1 MVEAAIGAAGCF
13 PLCLREK
20 PIGVMWIYYG
30 EPHHFSQTEVSALQ
44 LYVNQAAVAY
54 DNARRVD
61 VLEHLRQAAQ
71 KLASVAGVH
80 EVLQQ
85 IVESAREV
93 LQADSVVVWSY
104 DVGRKVFLPDELI
117 ADGVDTEVL
126 DRYREDEPRPGGT
139 ADIVIREGYLAVTDV
154 GAQEYAYLNPPAR
167 GLRDEIG
174 VKSFQGIALQVEGEP
189 LGVLYVNYLVQQG
202 FDEEDRSSLE
212 AFAYH
217 AALALKKARLME
229 QVQKAHDTA
238 GIVAKVTVLE
248 DLRHTLEAVVEG
260 TCSVLGCD
268 AVTLFV
274 YNQAADRLEHP
285 PTMVGVRH
293 RARAASAG
301 KVLRDSIVY
310 DMLRRDDLYIVEKV
324 DQDKRFQQRR
334 FVVDEE
340 IESVVAIP
348 LQVAGQKVGVMF
360 VNYRT
365 QHRFS
370 KAELDDIKLSADQ
383 AAVAIRNAQLY
394 EAATSTAEALKAV
407 YDAGQAVT
415 STLAL
420 DQILNRIVEQAHRI
434 TGRHGK
440 PAQFSHIGLIEGDK
454 IVFKARYPSDRTPAP
469 KADWDSIDLKR
480 GKPIGITGRAVMTG
494 VSQLVPDVR
503 EDDDYIEW
511 DPDTLSEL
519 AVPIMLEGQ
528 SIGVIDVHHPELD
541 VFEQEDQQCLEF
553 LAAQAAVAI
562 KNARLFWEV
571 DRRALQLATASEVA
585 RDATSILNVEELLN
599 HTVELISARFAF
611 YHAGIFLF
619 DEEGEYAVLK
629 AASSEGGHRMLGRGH
644 KLKIGEE
651 GIVGYVA
658 ANGQPSVALDV
669 GESKRHFSNPDLPD
683 TRSEIA
689 LPIRY
694 HGQLIGVL
702 DVQSTVSGA
711 FTREDATVLQTMADH
726 LGVAIQN
733 AYLYQ
738 AVRERARELGALNA
752 VSQSIRCLTSIREVF
767 HQVNQS
773 IAQLADAQMCAILLF
788 DEAEQALVCQLPIF
802 GVPDEI
808 GRRYRIPLAPGS
820 PVRDIWQTQDY
831 WIINGV
837 GQSPLIQA
845 LGLENLAEEA
855 GLRDT
860 LLVRLTTGNQD
871 VGVIQASNRS
881 DGRPFTEDDAQ
892 LLRILAGQAAA
903 IIENARLY
911 QELQT
916 TKGRVGAMMAV
927 AWMGT
932 VVGAWRHAIGNYVTI
947 IEDLTELIR
956 LDLDGK
962 APLNKIHERLKEI
975 DEVIEEIRMI
985 PMPPLSTEE
994 GVESVLINQ
1003 LLEERIGQLQSR
1015 RGNYARVKY
1024 EMLLE
1029 ASESASVRASPEW
1042 LRRVVDV
1049 LVDNAVRAMADS
1061 PNRRL
1066 RIATRCV
1073 DGSLEVAVSDTGSG
1087 IAEAVR
1093 SMLLQTPIEKP
1104 KGVKGAGLGLF
1115 LAQAILETYGGS
1127 IEVGPT
1133 GPKGTTMII
1142 RLPLEP

>member
-1 MVEAAIGAAGCF
+1 
-13 PLCLREK
+13 
-20 PIGVMWIYYG
+20 
-30 EPHHFSQTEVSALQ
+30 
-44 LYVNQAAVAY
+44 
-54 DNARRVD
+54 
-61 VLEHLRQAAQ
+61 
-71 KLASVAGVH
+71 
-80 EVLQQ
+80 
-85 IVESAREV
+85 
-93 LQADSVVVWSY
+93 
-104 DVGRKVFLPDELI
+104 
-117 ADGVDTEVL
+117 
-126 DRYREDEPRPGGT
+126 
-139 ADIVIREGYLAVTDV
+139 
-154 GAQEYAYLNPPAR
+154 
-167 GLRDEIG
+167 
-174 VKSFQGIALQVEGEP
+174 
-189 LGVLYVNYLVQQG
+189 
-202 FDEEDRSSLE
+202 
-212 AFAYH
+212 
-217 AALALKKARLME
+217 
-229 QVQKAHDTA
+229 
-238 GIVAKVTVLE
+238 
-248 DLRHTLEAVVEG
+248 
-260 TCSVLGCD
+260 
-268 AVTLFV
+268 
-274 YNQAADRLEHP
+274 
-285 PTMVGVRH
+285 
-293 RARAASAG
+293 
-301 KVLRDSIVY
+301 
-310 DMLRRDDLYIVEKV
+310 
-324 DQDKRFQQRR
+324 
-334 FVVDEE
+334 
-340 IESVVAIP
+340 
-348 LQVAGQKVGVMF
+348 
-360 VNYRT
+360 
-365 QHRFS
+365 
-370 KAELDDIKLSADQ
+370 
-383 AAVAIRNAQLY
+383 
-394 EAATSTAEALKAV
+394 
-407 YDAGQAVT
+407 
-415 STLAL
+415 
-420 DQILNRIVEQAHRI
+420 
-434 TGRHGK
+434 
-440 PAQFSHIGLIEGDK
+440 
-454 IVFKARYPSDRTPAP
+454 
-469 KADWDSIDLKR
+469 
-480 GKPIGITGRAVMTG
+480 
-494 VSQLVPDVR
+494 
-503 EDDDYIEW
+503 
-511 DPDTLSEL
+511 
-519 AVPIMLEGQ
+519 
-528 SIGVIDVHHPELD
+528 
-541 VFEQEDQQCLEF
+541 
-553 LAAQAAVAI
+553 
-562 KNARLFWEV
+562 
-571 DRRALQLATASEVA
+571 LATASEVA

-808 GRRYRIPLAPGS
+808 GRRYRIPLVPGS
-820 PVRDIWQTQDY
+820 PVYDIWQTQDY

-837 GQSPLIQA
+837 GQSSLIQA
-845 LGLENLAEEA
+845 LGLEKLAEEA

-892 LLRILAGQAAA
+892 LLCILAGQAAA

-916 TKGRVGAMMAV
+916 TKGRVGAMTAV

-947 IEDLTELIR
+947 IEDLTQLIR
-956 LDLDGK
+956 LDLDSK
-962 APLNKIHERLKEI
+962 APPSKIRERLREI
-975 DEVIEEIRMI
+975 DEVIQEIRMI